1 MTRPDGEEQMETDES
16 EATKGSGEMRP
27 GNPNAVEPDKTRT
40 REHKS
45 GYGGEGG
52 EPRTSSD
59 DRQRK
64 RK

>member
-1 MTRPDGEEQMETDES
+1 MTERNLKEHTNTDDASPAENAGETR
-16 EATKGSGEMRP
+16 SGTP
-27 GNPNAVEPDKTRT
+27 NPADPNRLRD

-59 DRQRK
+59 QRQDDET
-64 RK
+64 